1 MNDVIK
7 IRGAKTH
14 NLKNI
19 DLDLPKNK
27 LIVITGLSGSGKSS
41 LAFDTIYAEGQRLYV
56 ESLSAYARQFV
67 GLMDKPPVDKIEGLS
82 PAIAIDQ
89 RTVSN
94 NPRSTVGTITEIYDY
109 LRLLYAR
116 AGIPHCHLC
125 GKKMPRKLKDDEEAK
140 KSNYHYYCQSCDYSL
155 DNLEPKHFSF
165 NSSYGACL
173 HCAGLGYQLSI
184 DTDLLWNSNLSIL
197 EGAIRPLMKLN
208 MGGQKLIL
216 DDIEKLAQRN
226 NFKLNKKVKELNQ
239 ETINMILKGDKKW
252 AGLSDVLLN
261 KHKDTKSPYVK
272 QELEKYLAQVDCQVC
287 LGRKLQRKY
296 LSIKFQ
302 NKNISEIC
310 DFTINDLEKEINLFL
325 KSDFLQKNIAKP
337 ILEEIATNLS
347 FLKMVGLDYLT
358 LNRASAS
365 LSGGEAQR
373 IRLASQVG
381 SKLSG
386 VIYVLDEPSI
396 GLHSKDNIK
405 LIKIL
410 KNLRDNNNTVIVVEH
425 DEEMIKAADYL
436 VDIGPRAGESGG
448 RLVYSG
454 NYAGILSNKESITA
468 SYLNGSLKIA
478 TKKKYRLGNDKK
490 ISIIGA
496 SENNLK
502 NINVDLPLAK
512 LVAITGVSGSGKST
526 LVNDILSKSLSAKF
540 YKAKAK
546 PGKYKKLLGVE
557 NINKVISIDQS
568 PIGKTPRSNPATYTG
583 LFTYIRDIFSQL
595 PEAKSKNF
603 SPGHF
608 SFNVEGG
615 RCEECGGDGVIR
627 VEMQF
632 LTDVYLTCELCQGK
646 RFKKKILNIKY
657 KNKNIYDVLNMTVE
671 QALPFFK
678 SEKIIYKKLQT
689 LAEVGLSYIKLGQ
702 AANTFSGG
710 EAQRIKLATELSRK
724 STGKTLY
731 ILDEPSTGLHID
743 DISRLLKV
751 LNMLVDQGNTVLMVE
766 HNLDLIKSA
775 DYVIDLGPEGGEKGG
790 FVVASGCPAEIVKFK
805 DSYTGQFLKKY
816 F

>member
-1 MNDVIK
+1 MNNLIK

-19 DLDLPKNK
+19 SLDLPKNK

-109 LRLLYAR
+109 LRLLFAR
-116 AGIPHCHLC
+116 VGVPHCHLC
-125 GKKMPRKLKDDEEAK
+125 GRKMVKKLKEEEEK
-140 KSNYHYYCQSCDYSL
+140 KKNNYHYYCRTCDNYL
-155 DNLEPKHFSF
+155 EKLEPKNFSF

-173 HCAGLGYQLSI
+173 HCSGLGYQLSI
-184 DTDLLWNSNLSIL
+184 DPNLLWNKNLSIL
-197 EGAIRPLMKLN
+197 EGGIRPLTKLN
-208 MGGQKLIL
+208 IGGQKKIL
-216 DDIEKLAQRN
+216 DEIEKLAQRN
-226 NFKLNKKVKELNQ
+226 EIKIQKKIEDLNSEEVNII
-239 ETINMILKGDKKW
+239 INGDKKW
-252 AGLSDVLLN
+252 PGLAHDLLQ
-261 KHKDTKSPYVK
+261 KHNETKSPYVK
-272 QELEKYLAQVDCQVC
+272 QELEKYLAQIDCQVC
-287 LGRKLQRKY
+287 MGRKLQKKY
-296 LSIKFQ
+296 LSIKF
-302 NKNISEIC
+302 KAYNINEIC
-310 DFTINDLEKEINLFL
+310 DLTINDLQL
-325 KSDFLQKNIAKP
+325 KLKNILKTDFSYKNITQP
-337 ILEEIATNLS
+337 ILEEILINLEY
-347 FLKMVGLDYLT
+347 LNMLGLDYLT
-358 LNRASAS
+358 LNRSSAS
-365 LSGGEAQR
+365 LSGGESQR
-373 IRLASQVG
+373 IRLALQVG

-396 GLHSKDNIK
+396 GLHSRDNKK

-425 DEEMIKAADYL
+425 DEEMIKAADHL
-436 VDIGPRAGESGG
+436 VDIGPKAGENGG
-448 RLVYSG
+448 SLIYSG
-454 NYAGILSNKESITA
+454 HYSGILKNKDSITGA
-468 SYLNGSLKIA
+468 YLNGNLKIKV
-478 TKKKYRLGNDKK
+478 KKEYRSGNNKA

-502 NINVDLPLAK
+502 NINVDIPLAK

-526 LVNDILSKSLSAKF
+526 LVNDILSKALSAQF
-540 YKAKAK
+540 YKAKSR
-546 PGKYKKLLGVE
+546 PGRYKKLLGVN
-557 NINKVISIDQS
+557 NINKLISIDQS

-595 PEAKSKNF
+595 PEAKAKNF

-615 RCEECGGDGVIR
+615 RCEECGGDGVIK

-657 KNKNIYDVLNMTVE
+657 KNKNIYDVLNMTVA
-671 QALPFFK
+671 QALNFFK
-678 SEKIIYKKLQT
+678 SEKIIVKKLQT
-689 LAEVGLSYIKLGQ
+689 LVEVGLSYIKLGQ

-731 ILDEPSTGLHID
+731 ILDEPSTGLHLD

-775 DYVIDLGPEGGEKGG
+775 DYVIDLGPDGGEKGG
-790 FVVASGCPAEIVKFK
+790 FIVASGNPAEITQSKN
-805 DSYTGQFLKKY
+805 SYTGQFLKKY

>member
-1 MNDVIK
+1 MINFIK

-89 RTVSN
+89 RTVGN

-109 LRLLYAR
+109 LRLLFAR
-116 AGIPHCHLC
+116 AGVPYCHLC
-125 GKKMPRKLKDDEEAK
+125 GKKMLRQLKDKEDK
-140 KSNYHYYCQSCDYSL
+140 KKNNYHYYCKSCDNSL
-155 DNLEPKHFSF
+155 EKLEPKYFSF

-173 HCAGLGYQLSI
+173 HCAGLGYDLSI
-184 DTDLLWNSNLSIL
+184 DIELLWNKNLSIL

-208 MGGQKLIL
+208 IGGQKLIL
-216 DDIEKLAQRN
+216 DELAKLAKRN
-226 NFKLNKKVKELNQ
+226 NFQINKKIKDLSKEAVGLI
-239 ETINMILKGDKKW
+239 INGDKKW
-252 AGLSDVLLN
+252 PGLSEVLLA
-261 KHKDTKSPYVK
+261 KHRETKSPYVK
-272 QELEKYLAQVDCQVC
+272 QELEKYLAQIDCQLC
-287 LGRKLQRKY
+287 LGKKLQKKY
-296 LSIKFQ
+296 LSVKFEGR
-302 NKNISEIC
+302 NISEIC
-310 DFTINDLEKEINLFL
+310 DLTINDLESDL
-325 KSDFLQKNIAKP
+325 KNILKIDFPNKNIAQA
-337 ILEEIATNLS
+337 ILEEIIGNLS
-347 FLKMVGLDYLT
+347 FLKMVGLNYLS
-358 LNRASAS
+358 LNRGASS

-381 SKLSG
+381 SRLSG

-396 GLHSKDNIK
+396 GLHSCDNK
-405 LIKIL
+405 RLIQLL
-410 KNLRDNNNTVIVVEH
+410 KNLRDNDNTVIVVEH
-425 DEEMIKAADYL
+425 DEEMIKAADHL
-436 VDIGPRAGESGG
+436 VDIGPRAGEKGG
-448 RLVYSG
+448 SLMYSG
-454 NYAGILSNKESITA
+454 HYSGILKNKKSITA
-468 SYLNGSLKIA
+468 AYLNGNLKIK
-478 TKKKYRLGNDKK
+478 TKLKYRLGNKKK

-502 NINVDLPLAK
+502 NINVDIPLAR
-512 LVAITGVSGSGKST
+512 LVAVTGVSGSGKST
-526 LVNDILSKSLSAKF
+526 LVNDILSKALSAKF
-540 YKAKAK
+540 YRAKAK
-546 PGKYKKLLGVE
+546 PGKYKKILGIE

-595 PEAKSKNF
+595 PEAKAKNF

-615 RCEECGGDGVIR
+615 RCEECGGDGMIK

-632 LTDVYLTCELCQGK
+632 LTDVYLTCELCQGR

-657 KNKNIYDVLNMTVE
+657 KEKNIYDVLDMTVE
-671 QALPFFK
+671 EALLFFK
-678 SEKIIYKKLQT
+678 EERVIIKKLKT
-689 LAEVGLSYIKLGQ
+689 LEEVGLSYIKLGQ

-751 LNMLVDQGNTVLMVE
+751 LNLLVDQGNTVLMVE

-775 DYVIDLGPEGGEKGG
+775 DYVLDLGPEGGEQGG
-790 FVVASGCPAEIVKFK
+790 FVVASGSPKEIAKSK
-805 DSYTGQFLKKY
+805 KSHTGQFLKKY

>member
-1 MNDVIK
+1 MNQFIK

-89 RTVSN
+89 RTVGN

-109 LRLLYAR
+109 FRLLFSRVGLVY
-116 AGIPHCHLC
+116 CHLC
-125 GKKMPRKLKDDEEAK
+125 GKKMKRQLKEREEEK
-140 KSNYHYYCQSCDYSL
+140 KKNYHHYCKFCDNSL
-155 DNLEPKHFSF
+155 DNLEPKNFSF

-173 HCAGLGYQLSI
+173 HCSGLGYQLSI
-184 DTDLLWNSNLSIL
+184 DSDLLLNKNLSIL
-197 EGAIRPLMKLN
+197 EGAIRPLTKLN
-208 MGGQKLIL
+208 IAGQKIIL
-216 DDIEKLAQRN
+216 NDLESLAKRN
-226 NFKLNKKVKELNQ
+226 NFKLNIKIKEYNLETLNL
-239 ETINMILKGDKKW
+239 ILKGDRKW
-252 AGLSDVLLN
+252 PGLSQILLD
-261 KHKDTKSPYVK
+261 KHKESKSSFVK

-287 LGRKLQRKY
+287 LGQKLQSKY
-296 LSIKFQ
+296 LAVKFA
-302 NKNISEIC
+302 NKNIFEIC
-310 DFTINDLEKEINLFL
+310 SLTIIDLAKEIKSIL
-325 KSDFLQKNIAKP
+325 KDDFKEKQIAQT
-337 ILEEIATNLS
+337 ILEEILLNLS
-347 FLKMVGLDYLT
+347 FLQKVGLDYLS
-358 LNRASAS
+358 LNRVSSS

-373 IRLASQVG
+373 IRLASQV
-381 SKLSG
+381 STKLSG

-396 GLHSKDNIK
+396 GLHHKDNK
-405 LIKIL
+405 RLIEIL
-410 KNLRDNNNTVIVVEH
+410 NNLRDNNNTVIVVEH
-425 DEEMIKAADYL
+425 DEEMIKASDYL
-436 VDIGPRAGESGG
+436 VDIGPKAGENGG
-448 RLVYSG
+448 RVIYSG
-454 NYAGILSNKESITA
+454 HYSKINSKKESITA
-468 SYLNGSLKIA
+468 AYLNNSLEIK
-478 TKKKYRLGNDKK
+478 TKKKYRSIDKK
-490 ISIIGA
+490 LSIIDA

-502 NINVDLPLAK
+502 NINIDIPLAN

-526 LVNDILSKSLSAKF
+526 LVNDILSKALSAKF
-540 YKAKAK
+540 YRAKAK
-546 PGKYKKLLGVE
+546 PGKHKKILGIE
-557 NINKVISIDQS
+557 NINKLISIDQS

-595 PEAKSKNF
+595 PEAKAKNF
-603 SPGHF
+603 HPGYF
-608 SFNVEGG
+608 SFNVDGG
-615 RCEECGGDGVIR
+615 RCEECGGDGVIK

-632 LTDVYLTCELCQGK
+632 LSDVYLNCELCQGK
-646 RFKKKILNIKY
+646 RFKKKILDIKY
-657 KNKNIYDVLNMTVE
+657 KNRNIYDVLNMTVD
-671 QALPFFK
+671 QALVFFK
-678 SEKIIYKKLQT
+678 EERAIVKKLKT
-689 LAEVGLSYIKLGQ
+689 LVEVGLSYIRLGQ

-751 LNMLVDQGNTVLMVE
+751 LNILADQGNTVLMVE
-766 HNLDLIKSA
+766 HNLDIIKSS
-775 DYVIDLGPEGGEKGG
+775 DYVIDLGPDGGKEGGSI
-790 FVVASGCPAEIVKFK
+790 VASGRPIDIVKSK
-805 DSYTGQFLKKY
+805 KSYTGQALKRY